1 MKHLSPALR
10 RVTHRSVVVAVTM
23 LAATG
28 PGLQAQTPVHPL
40 DQLSAKEHW
49 VIYDALQAS
58 GKLDSTFRL
67 LYEGL
72 KEPAKSAVLA
82 WQPGQ
87 PLAREATVHL
97 TQGKFGYEAVVDI
110 TGKKL
115 LSWTQLPGKQFMTS
129 GPESEAAGDIAMKDP
144 RVKAALR
151 QRGVT
156 DFTHVSCSPANN
168 GYFDLPEER
177 NARVLHLSCDD
188 ERGRIS
194 GYGES
199 FNGFVVVVDLTNE
212 KVLRIVDVA
221 SARSGLPDGH
231 SPEEIG
237 PTRAPVNAVTMVQ
250 PKGATYTLNG
260 HEVAW
265 QNWKFHFR
273 MDMRRGLVLSR
284 VR

>member
-1 MKHLSPALR
+1 MKHLSRTSRGAAHRRALA
-10 RVTHRSVVVAVTM
+10 AVT
-23 LAATG
+23 LLVATG
-28 PGLQAQTPVHPL
+28 TTLHAQTPVHPL

-49 VIYDALQAS
+49 VIYDALRAS

-87 PLAREATVHL
+87 SLTREATVHL

-115 LSWTQLPGKQFMTS
+115 VSWTQLPGKQFMTS
-129 GPESEAAGDIAMKDP
+129 GPESEAAGAVAMKDP

-177 NARVLHLSCDD
+177 NTRVLHVTCGD
-188 ERGRIS
+188 ERGRI
-194 GYGES
+194 E
-199 FNGFVVVVDLTNE
+199 
-212 KVLRIVDVA
+212 A
-221 SARSGLPDGH
+221 SRSC
-231 SPEEIG
+231 
-237 PTRAPVNAVTMVQ
+237 
-250 PKGATYTLNG
+250 
-260 HEVAW
+260 
-265 QNWKFHFR
+265 
-273 MDMRRGLVLSR
+273 
-284 VR
+284 

>member
-1 MKHLSPALR
+1 VVEALSGSTVQAPGTINASLG
-10 RVTHRSVVVAVTM
+10 VVVAVTM

-87 PLAREATVHL
+87 PLAREAPVHL

-168 GYFDLPEER
+168 GNSSADCLT
-177 NARVLHLSCDD
+177 VQLLQSLHLRQLC
-188 ERGRIS
+188 
-194 GYGES
+194 
-199 FNGFVVVVDLTNE
+199 L
-212 KVLRIVDVA
+212 
-221 SARSGLPDGH
+221 
-231 SPEEIG
+231 
-237 PTRAPVNAVTMVQ
+237 
-250 PKGATYTLNG
+250 
-260 HEVAW
+260 
-265 QNWKFHFR
+265 
-273 MDMRRGLVLSR
+273 
-284 VR
+284 